1 MTIPK
6 LTATVSKFFP
16 LKNSGNQTKNKY
28 KFLKKPLLLL
38 DFINNYF
45 FLNIDVADSQISVNQ
60 SYQQNYSD
68 SSSLEFKN
76 FSETFCTEVGTAF
89 LFMQ

>member
-1 MTIPK
+1 MSAFMNVR
-6 LTATVSKFFP
+6 LFF
-16 LKNSGNQTKNKY
+16 
-28 KFLKKPLLLL
+28 
-38 DFINNYF
+38 
-45 FLNIDVADSQISVNQ
+45 NIDVADSQISVNQ
-60 SYQQNYSD
+60 SYQQNYSN

>member
-1 MTIPK
+1 MTILHITP
-6 LTATVSKFFP
+6 TVSKNF
-16 LKNSGNQTKNKY
+16 LIRNSRNQTENKY
-28 KFLKKPLLLL
+28 NFLKKLLLTSA
-38 DFINNYF
+38 FINVYF

-60 SYQQNYSD
+60 SYQQNYSN

-76 FSETFCTEVGTAF
+76 FSETFCTEVGTDF